1 MSYNPNL
8 PADGS
13 LADAA
18 ELRNQFAGLMDE
30 IQQRA
35 LSVDVGDSIIAQ
47 SAGPVM
53 DVDLL
58 SMSVS
63 NPPTQAQVQ
72 ALANKLDELITALKR
87 L

>member
-1 MSYNPNL
+1 
-8 PADGS
+8 
-13 LADAA
+13 
-18 ELRNQFAGLMDE
+18 MDE

-35 LSVDVGDSIIAQ
+35 LSVDVGDSILAQ
-47 SAGPVM
+47 SAGPVP